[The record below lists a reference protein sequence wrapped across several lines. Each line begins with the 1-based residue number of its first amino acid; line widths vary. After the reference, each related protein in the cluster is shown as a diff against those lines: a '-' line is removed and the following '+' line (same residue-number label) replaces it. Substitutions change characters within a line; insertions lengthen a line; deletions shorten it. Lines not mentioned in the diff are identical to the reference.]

1 MIINYR
7 KFSKGFTLIELLV
20 VIAII
25 GVLSSVVLASL
36 RNSNLKAR
44 DAKVKSQLNAIIPI
58 AQIYYDIVNSGSW
71 TGVCTNQTSNANIDA
86 MVVSATNNRTA
97 GNCQGSAQLGWRAS
111 GALASQNLHT
121 AGTSGTDYWCV
132 DYTAA
137 SRICDTLPNG
147 VYGGVYVCPA
157 TAPEL
162 CK

>member
-1 MIINYR
+1 MNATLKR
-7 KFSKGFTLIELLV
+7 GFTLIELLV
-20 VIAII
+20 VITII
-25 GVLSSVVLASL
+25 GVLSSVVLGSL
-36 RNSNLKAR
+36 RNSRLKAQ

-58 AQIYYDIVNSGSW
+58 AQIYYDIVNNSSW

-121 AGTSGTDYWCV
+121 ASPGSGTDYWCV

-137 SRICDTLPNG
+137 SRICDTLPSG
-147 VYGGVYVCPA
+147 VYGGVYVCPT